1 MVTDKIRGQK
11 MYELMRLCEIN
22 FILSELEERHR
33 QQDGEKSKSRNTNY
47 EALAVIRVKGVGGLN
62 YGNISRNGEKWRDL
76 ENIVEIE
83 PKRLDDVLD
92 VKG

>member
-1 MVTDKIRGQK
+1 MGR
-11 MYELMRLCEIN
+11 
-22 FILSELEERHR
+22 
-33 QQDGEKSKSRNTNY
+33 KSKSRNTNY
-47 EALAVIRVKGVGGLN
+47 KALAVIQVKGVGGLN

-76 ENIVEIE
+76 ENILEIE